1 MAQFEFL
8 ILEFNPQKDL
18 QGSSVNPNIR
28 PYEPWLSLG
37 LEKKG
42 MTRGHPLSPSPIRG

>member
-1 MAQFEFL
+1 MAQFEFSV
-8 ILEFNPQKDL
+8 LEFHPQKNL
-18 QGSSVNPNIR
+18 QGSSVNSNIR

-42 MTRGHPLSPSPIRG
+42 MISDFPLSPNSIIG